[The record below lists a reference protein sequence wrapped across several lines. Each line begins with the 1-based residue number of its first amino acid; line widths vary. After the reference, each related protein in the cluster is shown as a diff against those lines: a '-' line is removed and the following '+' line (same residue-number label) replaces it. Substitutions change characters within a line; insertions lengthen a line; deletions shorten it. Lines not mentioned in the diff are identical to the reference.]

1 MEIKINFNLLCI
13 LICMLFILPAC
24 NHTSI
29 KASDLNAGNKPFQ
42 SDTAFIIGPADMLEI
57 VVMKEPD
64 LSKTIPVR
72 PDGKILLPLV
82 NEVQAAGKT
91 PVQLQ
96 ADLEKAFSKFY
107 EQVTVS
113 VLVREINSYKF
124 SITGKI
130 NKPGTYKMSADTTM
144 LEAISMAG
152 GFMEFASTNN
162 IKVFRRGLENSEP
175 IRINYKK
182 IISGKDPSQNIII
195 KPGDTIIVP

>member
-1 MEIKINFNLLCI
+1 MKKKLNFNLLCI
-13 LICMLFILPAC
+13 LICTIFILPAC
-24 NHTSI
+24 NHKSV
-29 KASDLNAGNKPFQ
+29 KASGPNAESKPPQ
-42 SDTAFIIGPADMLEI
+42 SDTTFIIGPADMLEI

-124 SITGKI
+124 SITGKVK
-130 NKPGTYKMSADTTM
+130 NPGTYKMSADTTM

-152 GFMEFASTNN
+152 GFVEFASTNN
-162 IKVFRRGLENSEP
+162 IKVFRRGSENSAP
-175 IRINYKK
+175 IRIKYSK

-195 KPGDTIIVP
+195 KPGDSIIVP

>member
-1 MEIKINFNLLCI
+1 MKIKSNYYLPHI
-13 LICMLFILPAC
+13 LTCMIFILPAC
-24 NHTSI
+24 NHQYIKNSSI
-29 KASDLNAGNKPFQ
+29 NTASKSSQ
-42 SDTAFIIGPADMLEI
+42 SDTTFIIGPADMLEI
-57 VVMKEPD
+57 IVMKEPD

-124 SITGKI
+124 SITGKVK
-130 NKPGTYKMSADTTM
+130 NPGTYKMSADTTM

-152 GFMEFASTNN
+152 GFVEFASTNN
-162 IKVFRRGLENSEP
+162 IKIFRKGLESSEP
-175 IRINYKK
+175 IRIKYSK

-195 KPGDTIIVP
+195 KPGDSIIVP

>member
-1 MEIKINFNLLCI
+1 MKKKPNFNLLYI
-13 LICMLFILPAC
+13 LICMIFILLAC
-24 NHTSI
+24 NHQSI
-29 KASDLNAGNKPFQ
+29 KASGSTAESKSFQ
-42 SDTAFIIGPADMLEI
+42 SDTAFIIGPADVLEI

-96 ADLEKAFSKFY
+96 SDLEKAFSKFY

-124 SITGKI
+124 SITGKVK
-130 NKPGTYKMSADTTM
+130 NPGTYKMSADTTL

-152 GFMEFASTNN
+152 GFVEFASTNS
-162 IKVFRRGLENSEP
+162 IKVFRKGSENSKS
-175 IRINYKK
+175 IRIKYSK

>member
-1 MEIKINFNLLCI
+1 MEKKINFNLLCI
-13 LICMLFILPAC
+13 LICMIFILPAC
-24 NHTSI
+24 NHQAV
-29 KASDLNAGNKPFQ
+29 KAPGLNAGSNPSQ
-42 SDTAFIIGPADMLEI
+42 SNTAFIIGPADVLEI
-57 VVMKEPD
+57 VVIKEPD

-96 ADLEKAFSKFY
+96 SDLEKAFSKFY

-124 SITGKI
+124 SITGKVK
-130 NKPGTYKMSADTTM
+130 NPGTYKMSADTTM

-152 GFMEFASTNN
+152 GFVEFASTNS
-162 IKVFRRGLENSEP
+162 IKVFRKGSENSKP
-175 IRINYKK
+175 ICIKYSK

>member
-1 MEIKINFNLLCI
+1 MGKKLNFNLLCI
-13 LICMLFILPAC
+13 LICTIFILPAC
-24 NHTSI
+24 NNKSV
-29 KASDLNAGNKPFQ
+29 KASGPNAGSNPFQ

-124 SITGKI
+124 SITGKVK
-130 NKPGTYKMSADTTM
+130 NPGTYKMSADTTM

-162 IKVFRRGLENSEP
+162 IKVFRRGLENSPP
-175 IRINYKK
+175 IRIKYSK

-195 KPGDTIIVP
+195 KPGDTIVVP

>member
-1 MEIKINFNLLCI
+1 MKIKSNYYLPYI
-13 LICMLFILPAC
+13 LTCMIFILPAC
-24 NHTSI
+24 NHQNIKDSSI
-29 KASDLNAGNKPFQ
+29 NTASKSSQ
-42 SDTAFIIGPADMLEI
+42 SDTTFIIGPADMLEI
-57 VVMKEPD
+57 IVMKEPD

-96 ADLEKAFSKFY
+96 VDLEKAFSKFY

-124 SITGKI
+124 SITGKVK
-130 NKPGTYKMSADTTM
+130 NPGTYKMSADTTM

-152 GFMEFASTNN
+152 GFVEFASTNN
-162 IKVFRRGLENSEP
+162 IKVFRKGLESSEP
-175 IRINYKK
+175 IRIKYSK

-195 KPGDTIIVP
+195 KPGDSIIVP

>member
-1 MEIKINFNLLCI
+1 MEKKSNFNLLCI
-13 LICMLFILPAC
+13 LICMIFILPAC
-24 NHTSI
+24 NQKAI
-29 KASDLNAGNKPFQ
+29 KASGPNAGSKPSQ
-42 SDTAFIIGPADMLEI
+42 SDTAFIIGPADVLEI

-91 PVQLQ
+91 PAQLQ
-96 ADLEKAFSKFY
+96 GDLEQALSKFY
-107 EQVTVS
+107 EQVTVT
-113 VLVREINSYKF
+113 VLVKEINSYKF
-124 SITGKI
+124 SITGKVK
-130 NKPGTYKMSADTTM
+130 NPGTYKMSADTTL

-152 GFMEFASTNN
+152 GFVEFAATNN
-162 IKVFRRGLENSEP
+162 IKVFRKGSENSKP
-175 IRINYKK
+175 IRIKYSK